1 MSVRRGSTV
10 LIYVHK
16 QNYHSCLCFTIQQVE
31 QAEALFL
38 GTPPTDTLDTIAA
51 DQRPLD
57 PQSGN
62 AAAGPRDHSDG
73 DRTDVSKD
81 DPMSDVQSQRSL
93 DRASPSY
100 QPGTATEG
108 VSLTGSSTEQLRH
121 EATPVKETLVDR
133 LYATSPGAKQGTGTA
148 VKKRKQEYLY
158 RRTAK
163 V

>member
-1 MSVRRGSTV
+1 MYISRIIIHAFV
-10 LIYVHK
+10 
-16 QNYHSCLCFTIQQVE
+16 FTIQQVE

-38 GTPPTDTLDTIAA
+38 GTPPTDTLDTVAA
-51 DQRPLD
+51 DQRTLD

-81 DPMSDVQSQRSL
+81 DPVSDVQSQRSL

-108 VSLTGSSTEQLRH
+108 VSLTTGSSTEQLRH
-121 EATPVKETLVDR
+121 EATSVKETLVDR
-133 LYATSPGAKQGTGTA
+133 LYATSPGAKQGPGTA
-148 VKKRKQEYLY
+148 VKKRKEEYLY

>member
-1 MSVRRGSTV
+1 MYISRIIIHAFV
-10 LIYVHK
+10 
-16 QNYHSCLCFTIQQVE
+16 FTIQQVE

-51 DQRPLD
+51 DQRTLD
-57 PQSGN
+57 PQSSN

-108 VSLTGSSTEQLRH
+108 VSLTTGSSTEQLRH

-148 VKKRKQEYLY
+148 VKKRKEEYLY

>member
-1 MSVRRGSTV
+1 MYISRIIIHAFV
-10 LIYVHK
+10 
-16 QNYHSCLCFTIQQVE
+16 FTIQQVE

-38 GTPPTDTLDTIAA
+38 GTPPTDTLDTVAA
-51 DQRPLD
+51 DQRTLD

-62 AAAGPRDHSDG
+62 AAGAGPRDHSDG

-93 DRASPSY
+93 DRASLSY

-108 VSLTGSSTEQLRH
+108 VLLTTGSSTEQLRH
-121 EATPVKETLVDR
+121 EATSVKETLVDR

-148 VKKRKQEYLY
+148 VKKRKEEYLY

>member
-1 MSVRRGSTV
+1 MYISRIIIHAFV
-10 LIYVHK
+10 
-16 QNYHSCLCFTIQQVE
+16 FTIQQVE

-51 DQRPLD
+51 DQRTLD
-57 PQSGN
+57 PQSSN

-108 VSLTGSSTEQLRH
+108 VSLTTGSSTEQLRH

-148 VKKRKQEYLY
+148 VKKRKEEYLY
-158 RRTAK
+158 KRTAK

>member
-1 MSVRRGSTV
+1 MYISRIIIHAFV
-10 LIYVHK
+10 
-16 QNYHSCLCFTIQQVE
+16 FTIQQVE

-38 GTPPTDTLDTIAA
+38 GTPPTDTLDTVAA
-51 DQRPLD
+51 DQRTLD

-93 DRASPSY
+93 DRASLSY

-108 VSLTGSSTEQLRH
+108 VLLTTGSSTEQLRH
-121 EATPVKETLVDR
+121 EATSVKETLVDR
-133 LYATSPGAKQGTGTA
+133 LYATSPGPKQGTGTA
-148 VKKRKQEYLY
+148 VKKRKEEYLY

>member
-1 MSVRRGSTV
+1 
-10 LIYVHK
+10 
-16 QNYHSCLCFTIQQVE
+16 
-31 QAEALFL
+31 
-38 GTPPTDTLDTIAA
+38 
-51 DQRPLD
+51 
-57 PQSGN
+57 
-62 AAAGPRDHSDG
+62 
-73 DRTDVSKD
+73 
-81 DPMSDVQSQRSL
+81 MSDVQSQRSL

-108 VSLTGSSTEQLRH
+108 VSLTTGSSTEQLRH

-148 VKKRKQEYLY
+148 VKKRKEEYLY